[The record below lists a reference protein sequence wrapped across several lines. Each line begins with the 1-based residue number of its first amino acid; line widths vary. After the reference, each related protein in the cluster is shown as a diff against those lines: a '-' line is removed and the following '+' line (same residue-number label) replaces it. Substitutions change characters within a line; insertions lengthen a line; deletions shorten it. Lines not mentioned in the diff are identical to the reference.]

1 MRKLTV
7 ALKDGAYP
15 ILIGERLLQEPAAWM
30 SFMGPAAVLVTQPSV
45 EQAYARPLADA
56 LGPAC
61 RGCHV
66 LPDGEPHKTLETLD
80 KLYTRLLELE
90 CGRDIT
96 LVAVGGGVVG
106 DVTGFAAATYMRGV
120 PFVQVPTTLLAQ
132 VDASVGGKTG
142 VNHPLGK
149 NMIGAF
155 WQPQAVLIDPAT
167 LRSLPEREVRAGMA
181 EVVKYGLLGD
191 AAFFGWLE
199 ERLEDVLALE
209 AGALA
214 HAIETSCRSK
224 ARIVA
229 DDERERTGLRALLN
243 LGHTFAHAIE
253 TEQNYAQWHHGEA
266 VACGMVLA
274 ADLSARMG
282 WLDAADAQRVRALL
296 ERAALPT
303 RLPPELDPQRL
314 RRRMQHDKKN
324 ADGQLRLILLRGI
337 GQAEVASRVDERLRG
352 ETLAAG
358 AGR

>member
-1 MRKLTV
+1 MRELTV
-7 ALKDGAYP
+7 ALKDAAYP
-15 ILIGERLLQEPAAWM
+15 ILIGERLLQDPAAWA
-30 SFMGPAAVLVTQPSV
+30 SCMGEAAVLVTQPNV
-45 EQAYARPLADA
+45 EACARPLATA

-61 RGCHV
+61 RGCYV
-66 LPDGEPHKTLETLD
+66 LPDGEPHKTLETLNG
-80 KLYTRLLELE
+80 LYTWLLEHE

-106 DVTGFAAATYMRGV
+106 DITGFAAATYMRGV

-155 WQPQAVLIDPAT
+155 WQPQAVLVDPTT
-167 LRSLPEREVRAGMA
+167 LRSLPERELRAGMA
-181 EVVKYGLLGD
+181 EVIKYGLLGE
-191 AAFFGWLE
+191 AEFFAWLE
-199 ERLEDVLALE
+199 AHLDAVLALE
-209 AGALA
+209 PEALA
-214 HAIETSCRSK
+214 HAIETSCRCK

-229 DDERERTGLRALLN
+229 DDERERTGRRALLN

-253 TEQNYAQWHHGEA
+253 TEQNYAQWLHGEA

-274 ADLSARMG
+274 ADLSVRMG
-282 WLDAADAQRVRALL
+282 QFEAEDAQRVRTLL

-314 RRRMQHDKKN
+314 RRHMQHDKKN
-324 ADGQLRLILLRGI
+324 AAGQLRLILLRGI
-337 GQAEVASRVDERLRG
+337 GQAEVTDRIDERLLAD
-352 ETLAAG
+352 TLAAD
-358 AGR
+358 ADR